1 MTVTFFA
8 LPIAYLT
15 HRRYVLYL
23 YGRSDGMKATYT
35 LNPNEIGAFLE
46 AFKATFSGRP
56 VRVTVESF
64 SDTESPE
71 EIHSR
76 MLRALEAEKH
86 GDLVHTMT
94 IEKLEAMVQ

>member
-1 MTVTFFA
+1 MPA
-8 LPIAYLT
+8 PGAPDAAHLT
-15 HRRYVLYL
+15 HRRYALYL

-46 AFKATFSGRP
+46 AFQAAFSGRS
-56 VRVTVESF
+56 VRVTIESF

-71 EIHSR
+71 EIHAR

-86 GDLVHTMT
+86 GDFVHTMT
-94 IEKLEAMVQ
+94 IEELEAMAQ